1 MTITQPLRTRR
12 THSEAFK
19 QSLIEACGEPGASVA
34 GVALANGINANQL
47 RRWMR
52 ERGIEPPELSC
63 LPLRVAAS
71 EPMGGFVPV
80 QLSPSVDPPIRVEL
94 RKGTAVV
101 TVDWPASSAA
111 TLHPVDRFFMQV
123 RRRLSLAERAISSAG
138 NQGRVWNG
146 YAAYRPGNL
155 VEALEIFRVY
165 YNFCQCGDDKMTPAM
180 RLGLARGPVAVEDIL
195 DFVPAAV
202 EV

>member
-1 MTITQPLRTRR
+1 MTTPQPRRTRR

-34 GVALANGINANQL
+34 GVALANGINASQL

-63 LPLRVAAS
+63 LPLRVVTS

-80 QLSPSVDPPIRVEL
+80 QLSPRVDPPIRLEL
-94 RKGTAVV
+94 RKGAAVV

-111 TLHPVDRFFMQV
+111 
-123 RRRLSLAERAISSAG
+123 A
-138 NQGRVWNG
+138 
-146 YAAYRPGNL
+146 
-155 VEALEIFRVY
+155 
-165 YNFCQCGDDKMTPAM
+165 CGAWL
-180 RLGLARGPVAVEDIL
+180 REWLG
-195 DFVPAAV
+195 
-202 EV
+202 

>member
-1 MTITQPLRTRR
+1 MTITQPRRTRR

-19 QSLIEACGEPGASVA
+19 RSLIDACGVPGASVA

-80 QLSPSVDPPIRVEL
+80 QLSPSIRVEL

-111 TLHPVDRFFMQV
+111 
-123 RRRLSLAERAISSAG
+123 A
-138 NQGRVWNG
+138 
-146 YAAYRPGNL
+146 
-155 VEALEIFRVY
+155 
-165 YNFCQCGDDKMTPAM
+165 CGAWL
-180 RLGLARGPVAVEDIL
+180 REWLG
-195 DFVPAAV
+195 
-202 EV
+202 